1 MRWIAVLL
9 TIVLLA
15 CALPIE
21 AHALAVMFTDRTA
34 WQTAVD
40 LAGLQRE
47 AVDLSGIPDGN
58 VTEFPLPFGE
68 TMLTNPSGDLKS
80 GDAII
85 HTTPA
90 TINTFD
96 PAPFTGAFGFD
107 MGPVGLSGLALM
119 SLTLDD
125 GSTLSKAVAGGTVSF
140 FGWIGGTTTSM
151 TFGCTTGEC
160 EDFQYTAMEKAES
173 PAPVPEPGSAV
184 LMGSLVTAASAWVA
198 LRKRRS

>member
-1 MRWIAVLL
+1 MQWTATLF

-40 LAGLQRE
+40 LAGLQGE

-58 VTEFPLPFGE
+58 VTEFALPFGE
-68 TMLTNPSGDLKS
+68 TMLTNPSGDFKS
-80 GDAII
+80 GDSIL
-85 HTTPA
+85 HTTPSTA
-90 TINTFD
+90 NSFD
-96 PAPFTGAFGFD
+96 PAPFTGVFGFD
-107 MGPVGLSGLALM
+107 MGPVGLTGSALM

-125 GSTLSKAVAGGTVSF
+125 ASTLSKTVAGGTVSF
-140 FGWIGGTTTSM
+140 FGWIGGT
-151 TFGCTTGEC
+151 
-160 EDFQYTAMEKAES
+160 
-173 PAPVPEPGSAV
+173 
-184 LMGSLVTAASAWVA
+184 SLVMAASAWLA